1 MWKLRRNAGET
12 LAEMLVSVLI
22 ISLGMLMLSGAIIAA
37 ARVNSRARRMAGMTA
52 DAPSVTQPLPFMDY
66 DGVIM
71 LRDEE
76 NGGLPVKLIDIKGVI
91 RRRPDGTL
99 EIYDYERK

>member
-1 MWKLRRNAGET
+1 MRKLRRNAGET

-37 ARVNSRARRMAGMTA
+37 ARVNRRAREIAGMTA
-52 DAPSVTQPLPFMDY
+52 DAPSVNQPLPFMDY

-76 NGGLPVKLIDIKGVI
+76 SGGPPVKLIDIKGVI
-91 RRRPDGTL
+91 RRRPDGTR
-99 EIYDYERK
+99 EIYDYEKK